1 MILLK
6 FNNRVATGFR
16 TFPNPHAPRIHIKK
30 RGKKK
35 FEKRGGNFEGTVLDS
50 LAFIT
55 SSFRRND

>member
-30 RGKKK
+30 KR
-35 FEKRGGNFEGTVLDS
+35 EKNLGREEVILKEQSWTH
-50 LAFIT
+50 
-55 SSFRRND
+55 